1 MGKKPP
7 IFNLTNIF
15 NDLGDHLFYS
25 ESLIVH
31 LCPQPIDKLPQLHTY
46 VKIVDGAI

>member
-1 MGKKPP
+1 MGKKPL
-7 IFNLTNIF
+7 IFNLTSIF
-15 NDLGDHLFYS
+15 NALEGYLFYS
-25 ESLIVH
+25 ESWIVH